1 MLDKLPSLT
10 SRQTVPG
17 QVDRVDV
24 DGGAGSNR
32 VIVNLAEALTSVL
45 INVHH
50 SDGQGRENL
59 AGVNQLTINGTAQDE
74 TFLLRAGYLA
84 KLTPQGAGY
93 ADAVQRVNYDRTST
107 GGLRLNA
114 VDGGNRFYIDDTG
127 TQVVIDGGRGSDPA
141 KRNEFQIGQ
150 LYGLDRLPPSVAAG
164 DRIDTVRTTQG
175 YLSRGNNHGMTIYGA
190 ENSVNVFRIYSNA
203 APLAL
208 HGGKRDDAFMVYAF
222 KQDQAQAGGARGY
235 VLNGELSIDGGEGVN
250 TYTTLGTEEDDA
262 FVLTQEGLRG
272 AGLNTRYQ
280 NIQRVNLD
288 AREGNDHIYVLSTRS
303 NVITTLIGGS
313 GSNTFDLSGD
323 VAGNTIVSGRDGSRG
338 VQDGKQPVVVT
349 AQPGALNGSG
359 GAPLAL
365 SVSLDMGILPRP
377 ASGQAY
383 VSLTSAM
390 LASALYGSLTQG
402 TGLSAADGLAAV
414 RQGLQGR
421 GLLLSTDGGQT
432 WHESVVLAF
441 DANGVGGQGWDTTR
455 QVLVKLEDGGHRPA
469 AGEPGRPRPAAVG
482 HAVHHAARHAR
493 CGPAIHRRAGGR
505 SGSRRTAQRSGQVRA
520 RADQPTI
527 VVDPVTGVSYAN
539 YPDQPHDVSG
549 IQGSLLIEG
558 GALDK
563 PDYDGALRAGVGLP
577 GETDA
582 PLGARNTGQAPT
594 AAANNRIRLF
604 DDGTLTGQVGMQD
617 MAAQLSGLGR
627 LYNNPQAGDFGRIT
641 GLGMTPGVGA
651 AAGSIFQASE
661 AGIHGYDR
669 GIVFHGVQSVNTMLG
684 QGDDTYTVRHAPVG
698 TVTLVQGG
706 GGNNTLVV
714 QGDTVGGASRPVLLF
729 GSTSQDDRYYT
740 ATPGHRVAGQALAF
754 GRAGNNVL
762 DARGATQG
770 VILYGG
776 AGDDLIY
783 GGSGN
788 DLIAGGGGNNT
799 IHAGQG
805 NNIVFGN
812 AGLNIDLGTPMDMRS
827 SPDLRS
833 LYALTLVLSR
843 IRPPDRRWARR
854 LTGWPSAATPSPRAT
869 ATTSCSP
876 TSAAS

>member
-1 MLDKLPSLT
+1 MSLAGRDLRLSATLFTTLPGMHDVALPSIV
-10 SRQTVPG
+10 VP
-17 QVDRVDV
+17 VADLVTPDRP
-24 DGGAGSNR
+24 
-32 VIVNLAEALTSVL
+32 
-45 INVHH
+45 
-50 SDGQGRENL
+50 
-59 AGVNQLTINGTAQDE
+59 TI
-74 TFLLRAGYLA
+74 RA
-84 KLTPQGAGY
+84 
-93 ADAVQRVNYDRTST
+93 
-107 GGLRLNA
+107 
-114 VDGGNRFYIDDTG
+114 
-127 TQVVIDGGRGSDPA
+127 
-141 KRNEFQIGQ
+141 
-150 LYGLDRLPPSVAAG
+150 
-164 DRIDTVRTTQG
+164 
-175 YLSRGNNHGMTIYGA
+175 
-190 ENSVNVFRIYSNA
+190 
-203 APLAL
+203 
-208 HGGKRDDAFMVYAF
+208 
-222 KQDQAQAGGARGY
+222 
-235 VLNGELSIDGGEGVN
+235 
-250 TYTTLGTEEDDA
+250 
-262 FVLTQEGLRG
+262 
-272 AGLNTRYQ
+272 
-280 NIQRVNLD
+280 
-288 AREGNDHIYVLSTRS
+288 
-303 NVITTLIGGS
+303 
-313 GSNTFDLSGD
+313 
-323 VAGNTIVSGRDGSRG
+323 
-338 VQDGKQPVVVT
+338 
-349 AQPGALNGSG
+349 
-359 GAPLAL
+359 
-365 SVSLDMGILPRP
+365 
-377 ASGQAY
+377 
-383 VSLTSAM
+383 
-390 LASALYGSLTQG
+390 
-402 TGLSAADGLAAV
+402 
-414 RQGLQGR
+414 
-421 GLLLSTDGGQT
+421 
-432 WHESVVLAF
+432 
-441 DANGVGGQGWDTTR
+441 
-455 QVLVKLEDGGHRPA
+455 
-469 AGEPGRPRPAAVG
+469 
-482 HAVHHAARHAR
+482 
-493 CGPAIHRRAGGR
+493 RRAP
-505 SGSRRTAQRSGQVRA
+505 RA
-520 RADQPTI
+520 TDQPTI

-729 GSTSQDDRYYT
+729 GSTSQDDRYYRH
-740 ATPGHRVAGQALAF
+740 ARPPGGGPGAGLRQGGQQRA
-754 GRAGNNVL
+754 GRA
-762 DARGATQG
+762 RATQG

-805 NNIVFGN
+805 NIVFGN

-833 LYALTLVLSR
+833 LYALTLVLSPDQAAGQAVGAAADRLAVGGNTITAGDGNNIVFANFGR
-843 IRPPDRRWARR
+843 IVTVTPVNYLRDRGDFIDPAAPGGEARYLAGAGLLALETINVPTAGRNAISVGSGRNVLFGGMGDDSIRAAGGFNLMAGNAAQALYTAAGRILSFASTFPSQGGNNSLYNNGEGVMIGGVGNDVLKAAPD
-854 LTGWPSAATPSPRAT
+854 P
-869 ATTSCSP
+869 TSCSA
-876 TSAAS
+876 TTAG

>member
-1 MLDKLPSLT
+1 M
-10 SRQTVPG
+10 
-17 QVDRVDV
+17 
-24 DGGAGSNR
+24 
-32 VIVNLAEALTSVL
+32 
-45 INVHH
+45 
-50 SDGQGRENL
+50 
-59 AGVNQLTINGTAQDE
+59 
-74 TFLLRAGYLA
+74 RA
-84 KLTPQGAGY
+84 
-93 ADAVQRVNYDRTST
+93 
-107 GGLRLNA
+107 
-114 VDGGNRFYIDDTG
+114 
-127 TQVVIDGGRGSDPA
+127 
-141 KRNEFQIGQ
+141 
-150 LYGLDRLPPSVAAG
+150 
-164 DRIDTVRTTQG
+164 
-175 YLSRGNNHGMTIYGA
+175 
-190 ENSVNVFRIYSNA
+190 
-203 APLAL
+203 
-208 HGGKRDDAFMVYAF
+208 
-222 KQDQAQAGGARGY
+222 
-235 VLNGELSIDGGEGVN
+235 
-250 TYTTLGTEEDDA
+250 
-262 FVLTQEGLRG
+262 
-272 AGLNTRYQ
+272 
-280 NIQRVNLD
+280 
-288 AREGNDHIYVLSTRS
+288 
-303 NVITTLIGGS
+303 
-313 GSNTFDLSGD
+313 
-323 VAGNTIVSGRDGSRG
+323 
-338 VQDGKQPVVVT
+338 
-349 AQPGALNGSG
+349 
-359 GAPLAL
+359 
-365 SVSLDMGILPRP
+365 PR
-377 ASGQAY
+377 A
-383 VSLTSAM
+383 T
-390 LASALYGSLTQG
+390 
-402 TGLSAADGLAAV
+402 
-414 RQGLQGR
+414 
-421 GLLLSTDGGQT
+421 
-432 WHESVVLAF
+432 
-441 DANGVGGQGWDTTR
+441 
-455 QVLVKLEDGGHRPA
+455 
-469 AGEPGRPRPAAVG
+469 
-482 HAVHHAARHAR
+482 
-493 CGPAIHRRAGGR
+493 
-505 SGSRRTAQRSGQVRA
+505 
-520 RADQPTI
+520 DQPTI

-714 QGDTVGGASRPVLLF
+714 QEIPWAAPAGRCCCSAPPART
-729 GSTSQDDRYYT
+729 T
-740 ATPGHRVAGQALAF
+740 ATTPPRPATGWRARRWPSA
-754 GRAGNNVL
+754 GRATTCWT
-762 DARGATQG
+762 RGATQG

>member
-1 MLDKLPSLT
+1 M
-10 SRQTVPG
+10 
-17 QVDRVDV
+17 
-24 DGGAGSNR
+24 
-32 VIVNLAEALTSVL
+32 
-45 INVHH
+45 
-50 SDGQGRENL
+50 
-59 AGVNQLTINGTAQDE
+59 
-74 TFLLRAGYLA
+74 
-84 KLTPQGAGY
+84 
-93 ADAVQRVNYDRTST
+93 
-107 GGLRLNA
+107 
-114 VDGGNRFYIDDTG
+114 
-127 TQVVIDGGRGSDPA
+127 
-141 KRNEFQIGQ
+141 
-150 LYGLDRLPPSVAAG
+150 
-164 DRIDTVRTTQG
+164 RTTQG
-175 YLSRGNNHGMTIYGA
+175 YLSRGNSHGMTIYGA

-455 QVLVKLEDGGHRPA
+455 QVLVKLEDGPGIGLPPVSL
-469 AGEPGRPRPAAVG
+469 AGRDLRLSATLFTTLPGMHDVALPSIVVPVADPG
-482 HAVHHAARHAR
+482 HA
-493 CGPAIHRRAGGR
+493 GPPNDPGK
-505 SGSRRTAQRSGQVRA
+505 VRA
-520 RADQPTI
+520 PRATDQPTI

-762 DARGATQG
+762 DARGDPG
-770 VILYGG
+770 RDPV
-776 AGDDLIY
+776 
-783 GGSGN
+783 
-788 DLIAGGGGNNT
+788 
-799 IHAGQG
+799 
-805 NNIVFGN
+805 
-812 AGLNIDLGTPMDMRS
+812 RRRRRR
-827 SPDLRS
+827 PDLRR
-833 LYALTLVLSR
+833 LGQR
-843 IRPPDRRWARR
+843 PDRRRRRQQHDPCRPGQQHRVRQCRPEHRPGDAHGHAQLAGPAFAVRADAGAESDQAAGQAVARR

>member
-1 MLDKLPSLT
+1 M
-10 SRQTVPG
+10 
-17 QVDRVDV
+17 
-24 DGGAGSNR
+24 
-32 VIVNLAEALTSVL
+32 
-45 INVHH
+45 
-50 SDGQGRENL
+50 
-59 AGVNQLTINGTAQDE
+59 
-74 TFLLRAGYLA
+74 
-84 KLTPQGAGY
+84 
-93 ADAVQRVNYDRTST
+93 
-107 GGLRLNA
+107 
-114 VDGGNRFYIDDTG
+114 
-127 TQVVIDGGRGSDPA
+127 
-141 KRNEFQIGQ
+141 
-150 LYGLDRLPPSVAAG
+150 
-164 DRIDTVRTTQG
+164 
-175 YLSRGNNHGMTIYGA
+175 
-190 ENSVNVFRIYSNA
+190 
-203 APLAL
+203 
-208 HGGKRDDAFMVYAF
+208 
-222 KQDQAQAGGARGY
+222 
-235 VLNGELSIDGGEGVN
+235 LNGELSIDGGEGVN

-303 NVITTLIGGS
+303 NVITTLIGGG

-338 VQDGKQPVVVT
+338 VLDGKQPVVVT

-441 DANGVGGQGWDTTR
+441 DANGVGGQGLGYDPAG
-455 QVLVKLEDGGHRPA
+455 DGQ
-469 AGEPGRPRPAAVG
+469 
-482 HAVHHAARHAR
+482 
-493 CGPAIHRRAGGR
+493 AGGR
-505 SGSRRTAQRSGQVRA
+505 PGIGLPPVSLAGRDLRLSATLFTTLPGMHDVALPSIVVPVADRSRRTAQRSGQGA
-520 RADQPTI
+520 RAARHRPANDRRGSGHGRELCQLSRPAARRVRHPGQPA
-527 VVDPVTGVSYAN
+527 DRGR
-539 YPDQPHDVSG
+539 
-549 IQGSLLIEG
+549 
-558 GALDK
+558 
-563 PDYDGALRAGVGLP
+563 RAGQTGLRRRAARRRGP
-577 GETDA
+577 AGETDA

-714 QGDTVGGASRPVLLF
+714 RERPWAAPAGRCCCSAPPVR
-729 GSTSQDDRYYT
+729 TT
-740 ATPGHRVAGQALAF
+740 ATTPPRPATGWRAEALAF

-762 DARGATQG
+762 DARATQG

-776 AGDDLIY
+776 AGDDLIH

-854 LTGWPSAATPSPRAT
+854 RTGWPSAATPSPRAT

>member
-50 SDGQGRENL
+50 SDGQGSENL

-127 TQVVIDGGRGSDPA
+127 TQVVIDGPRQRSGQAQRVPDRPAVRAGPAAAQCGGGRPDRYRA
-141 KRNEFQIGQ
+141 HHA
-150 LYGLDRLPPSVAAG
+150 GLSVARQQLWHDDLRRREQRQRVPHLQQCRAAG
-164 DRIDTVRTTQG
+164 VAWRQAR
-175 YLSRGNNHGMTIYGA
+175 R
-190 ENSVNVFRIYSNA
+190 R
-203 APLAL
+203 L
-208 HGGKRDDAFMVYAF
+208 HGLRL
-222 KQDQAQAGGARGY
+222 QAGSGAGGGARGY

-303 NVITTLIGGS
+303 NVITTLIGGG

-338 VQDGKQPVVVT
+338 VLDGKQPVVVT

-455 QVLVKLEDGGHRPA
+455 QVMVKLEDGPHRPA

-505 SGSRRTAQRSGQVRA
+505 SGSRRTAQRSGSAPRA
-520 RADQPTI
+520 TDQPTI

-563 PDYDGALRAGVGLP
+563 PDYDGALRAGVACP
-577 GETDA
+577 
-582 PLGARNTGQAPT
+582 ARPT
-594 AAANNRIRLF
+594 
-604 DDGTLTGQVGMQD
+604 
-617 MAAQLSGLGR
+617 
-627 LYNNPQAGDFGRIT
+627 
-641 GLGMTPGVGA
+641 
-651 AAGSIFQASE
+651 
-661 AGIHGYDR
+661 
-669 GIVFHGVQSVNTMLG
+669 
-684 QGDDTYTVRHAPVG
+684 
-698 TVTLVQGG
+698 
-706 GGNNTLVV
+706 
-714 QGDTVGGASRPVLLF
+714 
-729 GSTSQDDRYYT
+729 
-740 ATPGHRVAGQALAF
+740 
-754 GRAGNNVL
+754 
-762 DARGATQG
+762 
-770 VILYGG
+770 
-776 AGDDLIY
+776 
-783 GGSGN
+783 
-788 DLIAGGGGNNT
+788 
-799 IHAGQG
+799 
-805 NNIVFGN
+805 
-812 AGLNIDLGTPMDMRS
+812 
-827 SPDLRS
+827 
-833 LYALTLVLSR
+833 
-843 IRPPDRRWARR
+843 RRWARAIPAR
-854 LTGWPSAATPSPRAT
+854 RRRPRPTTASACSTTARSPARWACRTWPRS
-869 ATTSCSP
+869 
-876 TSAAS
+876 